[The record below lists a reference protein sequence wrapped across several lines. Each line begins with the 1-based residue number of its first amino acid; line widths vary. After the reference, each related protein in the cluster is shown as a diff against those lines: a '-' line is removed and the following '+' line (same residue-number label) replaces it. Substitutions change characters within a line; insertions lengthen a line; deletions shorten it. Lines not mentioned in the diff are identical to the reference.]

1 MLAGIFGKRAPAP
14 AARAVRRHFVDE
26 GQLDTVL
33 LRNCDSRG
41 GCRAECCSK
50 GVRMIKAEGERI
62 AQFVAENPQHFAHLK
77 RIPQAL
83 VPLDSLGTP
92 GHVQTE
98 VVTPEG
104 LGQAG
109 LYQALL
115 VGASVT
121 AADNAGSMCVFA
133 LPDYRCSLQVAAT
146 ARGLHKWAYKP
157 TVCWLFPLTS
167 TMIDEKDGCRSYRLD
182 YAGHAQPKH
191 AHYPC
196 SHLEPAGLPAAAEFA
211 AEIDYFRKTF
221 IGESEDAPGGKK
233 FNSRQDRP
241 L

>member
-1 MLAGIFGKRAPAP
+1 MASLLIRMLAGIFGKRVRAP
-14 AARAVRRHFVDE
+14 AAAAVTRKLVDE
-26 GQLDTVL
+26 GQLDTIL

-50 GVRMIKAEGERI
+50 GVRMIKAEGDRI
-62 AQFVAENPQHFAHLK
+62 AQFIAENPQHFAHLK
-77 RIPQAL
+77 RIPQPL
-83 VPLDSLGTP
+83 VPLDSLGTA

-98 VVTPEG
+98 VVTPG
-104 LGQAG
+104 GVGRAG

-115 VGASVT
+115 AGANVT
-121 AADNAGSMCVFA
+121 AAENPGSMCVFA

-157 TVCWLFPLTS
+157 TMCWLFPLTS
-167 TMIDEKDGCRSYRLD
+167 TMIGEKDGCRSYRLD

-196 SHLEPAGLPAAAEFA
+196 SRLEPAGLPASAEFK
-211 AEIDYFRKTF
+211 AEIDYFRKSF
-221 IGESEDAPGGKK
+221 IERSDETPKK
-233 FNSRQDRP
+233 KSS
-241 L
+241 